1 MDGWYGRL
9 FEGVGLPMDKPI
21 AKFTKKQLDTML
33 YAEPTKI
40 KVEGINLTFDGI
52 IPKIQKSM
60 LVQGPRGHAAA
71 RARGSSSGR

>member
-21 AKFTKKQLDTML
+21 TSFTKKQLDTML

-40 KVEGINLTFDGI
+40 KVEGINLTFDGHH
-52 IPKIQKSM
+52 PARSRSPCC
-60 LVQGPRGHAAA
+60 PRTPRRCSRTYVA
-71 RARGSSSGR
+71 SSSGR